1 MPKERSFTEYISAT
15 RYNEMFNAVRR
26 TVYNNR
32 ASLELYS
39 HVVDNISYAEL
50 SEIYV
55 KLVTVDERPGD
66 ILAFD
71 IILEAEIE
79 VRGSGRRD
87 WETDLCSKWFVLTCT
102 GTLTAGLADF
112 KILKTES
119 YNQKNYRENPLSD
132 ALVPY
137 LHADRLDEV
146 ATAFLL
152 KYYPEALKTPMP
164 VDTKVLTERM
174 GLQIVTQQLT
184 EDFSVFGQIFFADA
198 ESEVYDYKNRKMTI
212 RRFEAGT
219 IVVDPQTFL
228 LRNLGSVNNTIVH
241 ECVHW
246 DRHRKAFELERLY
259 NASAT
264 QIKCIVVG
272 GVKSES
278 NRTANDWMEWQANV
292 LAPRI
297 QMPIGSFKT
306 KAHEFIRK
314 YRQLNNTNELVDV
327 MESVIDELA
336 SFFCVSRCAAK
347 IRMVDAGF
355 EEAVGAFTY
364 IDGHYVKPHAFKK
377 GSISRNQTYSVS
389 LNDAMFETLLNQTLR
404 PHSLNGDLIYVDSH
418 VCVNNPKYVLRNND
432 GGYEMTEYGR
442 LHIDECCLAFDLK
455 VKHASKYSEQFYK
468 ECVLYRDVNSGL
480 HFEAKFAQ
488 ENSNSAVEKAKAISD
503 LNKEITDL
511 LATLPKV
518 FSTSLV
524 KIMEWAEISVEEL
537 AENSKL
543 SSKTIQRLRTQA
555 DYNVNMKT
563 VIAICIG
570 MHLHPLLSQHLIESA
585 GLSFRYVIPEHGM
598 YQFFITGYYG
608 HSVEECNEILHAQ
621 GFKSLSGDE

>member
-1 MPKERSFTEYISAT
+1 M
-15 RYNEMFNAVRR
+15 
-26 TVYNNR
+26 
-32 ASLELYS
+32 
-39 HVVDNISYAEL
+39 
-50 SEIYV
+50 
-55 KLVTVDERPGD
+55 
-66 ILAFD
+66 
-71 IILEAEIE
+71 
-79 VRGSGRRD
+79 
-87 WETDLCSKWFVLTCT
+87 
-102 GTLTAGLADF
+102 
-112 KILKTES
+112 KTEP

-137 LHADRLDEV
+137 LQAEKLEDA
-146 ATAFLL
+146 ATAFLQ
-152 KYYPEALKTPMP
+152 KHYPEALKTPMP
-164 VDTKVLTERM
+164 LDTKLLAQRM
-174 GLQIVTQQLT
+174 GLQIVVQQLT
-184 EDFSVFGQIFFADA
+184 EDFTVFGQIFFADA
-198 ESEVYDYKNRKMTI
+198 DSEVYDLQKRKMTT
-212 RRFEAGT
+212 RHFSAGT

-272 GVKSES
+272 GVKSET

-297 QMPIGSFKT
+297 QMPITPFKT
-306 KAHEFIRK
+306 KAYEYIRK
-314 YRQLNNTNELVDV
+314 YKKICGTNELVDV
-327 MESVIDELA
+327 MEPVIDELA

-364 IDGHYVKPHAFKK
+364 IDGRYVKPHAFKK
-377 GSISRNQTYSVS
+377 GSISRNQTYSIS
-389 LNDAMFETLLNQTLR
+389 LKDAMFETLLNQTLR

-418 VCVNNPKYVLRNND
+418 VCVNNPKYVLRNDD

-442 LHIDECCLAFDLK
+442 LHLDECCLAFELTI
-455 VKHASKYSEQFYK
+455 KHANKYSEQFYK

-480 HFEAKFAQ
+480 HFEAKFSP
-488 ENSNSAVEKAKAISD
+488 ENSKSAVDKAKAISE

-518 FSTSLV
+518 FSVSLV

-537 AENSKL
+537 AESSKL

-563 VIAICIG
+563 VVAICIG
-570 MHLHPLLSQHLIESA
+570 MHLHPLLSNHLIESA
-585 GLSFRYVIPEHGM
+585 GLSFRYVVPEHAT

-608 HSVEECNEILHAQ
+608 QSIDECNAILHAQ

>member
-1 MPKERSFTEYISAT
+1 MPQERSFTEYISAT
-15 RYNEMFNAVRR
+15 RYNEMFNAVKRYVYANR
-26 TVYNNR
+26 T
-32 ASLELYS
+32 SLELYS
-39 HVVDNISYAEL
+39 NVVDNISYAEL

-66 ILAFD
+66 VLAFD
-71 IILEAEIE
+71 IILEGEIE
-79 VRGSGRRD
+79 VRGAGRRD
-87 WETDLCSKWFVLTCT
+87 WESDLCSKWFVLTCI
-102 GTLTAGLADF
+102 GTLTAGLTDF
-112 KILKTES
+112 RIIKAEP
-119 YNQKNYRENPLSD
+119 YNQKNYRENPLAD

-137 LHADRLDEV
+137 LHADKLDDV
-146 ATAFLL
+146 ATAFLQ

-164 VDTKVLTERM
+164 IDTKLLAQRM

-198 ESEVYDYKNRKMTI
+198 DSEVYDYKNRKMTT
-212 RRFEAGT
+212 RHFEAGT

-306 KAHEFIRK
+306 KANEYIRK
-314 YRQLNNTNELVDV
+314 YRQLRNTNELVDV
-327 MESVIDELA
+327 MEPVIDELA

-347 IRMVDAGF
+347 IRMVDAGY

-364 IDGHYVKPHAFKK
+364 IDGRYVKPHAFKK
-377 GSISRNQTYSVS
+377 GSISRNQTYSIS
-389 LNDAMFETLLNQTLR
+389 LDDAMIETLINQTLR

-418 VCVNNPKYVLRNND
+418 VCVNNPKYVKRSDD

-442 LHIDECCLAFDLK
+442 LHVDECCLAFDLK
-455 VKHASKYSEQFYK
+455 VKHANKYSEQFYK

-480 HFEAKFAQ
+480 HFEAKFSP
-488 ENSNSAVEKAKAISD
+488 ENSKSAVDKANAISE
-503 LNKEITDL
+503 LNKEITEL

-537 AENSKL
+537 AESSKL

-563 VIAICIG
+563 VVAICIG
-570 MHLHPLLSQHLIESA
+570 MHLHPLLSNHLIESA
-585 GLSFRYVIPEHGM
+585 GLSFRYVVPEHAT
-598 YQFFITGYYG
+598 YQFFVTGYYG
-608 HSVEECNEILHAQ
+608 HSVDECNEILQAQ
-621 GFKSLSGDE
+621 GFKNLSGDE

>member
-1 MPKERSFTEYISAT
+1 MPQERSFTEYISAT
-15 RYNEMFNAVRR
+15 RYNEMFNAVKRCVYANR
-26 TVYNNR
+26 T
-32 ASLELYS
+32 SLELYS

-66 ILAFD
+66 VLAFD

-79 VRGSGRRD
+79 VRGAGRRD
-87 WETDLCSKWFVLTCT
+87 WESDLCSKWFVLTCT
-102 GTLTAGLADF
+102 GTLTAGLDDF
-112 KILKTES
+112 RIIKTEP

-137 LHADRLDEV
+137 LHADKLDDA
-146 ATAFLL
+146 ATAFLQ

-164 VDTKVLTERM
+164 IDTKLLAQRM

-198 ESEVYDYKNRKMTI
+198 DSEVYDYKNRKMTT

-306 KAHEFIRK
+306 KANEYVRK
-314 YRQLNNTNELVDV
+314 YRQLRNTNELVDV
-327 MESVIDELA
+327 MEPVIDELA

-347 IRMVDAGF
+347 IRMVDAGY

-364 IDGHYVKPHAFKK
+364 IDGRYVKPHAFKK
-377 GSISRNQTYSVS
+377 GSISRNQTYSIS
-389 LNDAMFETLLNQTLR
+389 LDDAMFETLLNQTLR
-404 PHSLNGDLIYVDSH
+404 PHSLNGDLVYVDSH
-418 VCVNNPKYVLRNND
+418 VCVNDPKYVLRSD
-432 GGYEMTEYGR
+432 EGGYEMTEYGR
-442 LHIDECCLAFDLK
+442 LHLDECCLVFNLK

-468 ECVLYRDVNSGL
+468 ECVLYRDVNSDL
-480 HFEAKFAQ
+480 HFEAKFSP
-488 ENSNSAVEKAKAISD
+488 ENSKSAVDKANAISE
-503 LNKEITDL
+503 LNKEITEL
-511 LATLPKV
+511 LVTLPKV

-537 AENSKL
+537 AESSKL

-563 VIAICIG
+563 VVAICIG

-585 GLSFRYVIPEHGM
+585 GLSFRYVVPEHAT
-598 YQFFITGYYG
+598 YQFFVTGYYG
-608 HSVEECNEILHAQ
+608 HSIDDCNEILHAQ

>member
-1 MPKERSFTEYISAT
+1 MPKERSFTEYISVT
-15 RYNEMFNAVRR
+15 RYNEMFNAVKKYVYSYR
-26 TVYNNR
+26 T
-32 ASLELYS
+32 SLELYS
-39 HVVDNISYAEL
+39 HVIDNISYAEL

-71 IILEAEIE
+71 IILDAEIE
-79 VRGSGRRD
+79 VRGAGRRD
-87 WETDLCSKWFVLTCT
+87 WETDSCSKWFVLTCT
-102 GTLTAGLADF
+102 GNLAIGLTDF
-112 KILKTES
+112 KILKTEP

-137 LHADRLDEV
+137 LQADKLDDA
-146 ATAFLL
+146 ATTFLQ
-152 KYYPEALKTPMP
+152 KYYPEALTTPMP
-164 VDTKVLTERM
+164 LDTKLLAQRM

-184 EDFSVFGQIFFADA
+184 EDFTVFGQIFFADA
-198 ESEVYDYKNRKMTI
+198 DSEVYDIQKRQTTL
-212 RRFEAGT
+212 RRFSAGT

-259 NASAT
+259 NTSAT

-272 GVKSES
+272 GIKSET

-297 QMPIGSFKT
+297 QMPIAPFKT
-306 KAHEFIRK
+306 KAYEYIHK
-314 YRQLNNTNELVDV
+314 YKKLRNTDELVDV
-327 MESVIDELA
+327 MEPVIDELA

-355 EEAVGAFTY
+355 EEAVGTFTY

-377 GSISRNQTYSVS
+377 GSISRNQTYSIS

-418 VCVNNPKYVLRNND
+418 VCVNNPKYVLRNGD
-432 GGYEMTEYGR
+432 GGYEMTDYGR
-442 LHIDECCLAFDLK
+442 LHLDECCLAFDLK
-455 VKHASKYSEQFYK
+455 VKHANKYSEQFYK

-480 HFEAKFAQ
+480 HFEAKFSP
-488 ENSNSAVEKAKAISD
+488 ENSGSAMEKAKAISE
-503 LNKEITDL
+503 LSKEVTPL
-511 LATLPKV
+511 LTTLPKV
-518 FSTSLV
+518 FSVSLV
-524 KIMEWAEISVEEL
+524 KIMEWAEITVEQL
-537 AENSKL
+537 AESSKL
-543 SSKTIQRLRTQA
+543 SEKTIQRLRTKD

-570 MHLHPLLSQHLIESA
+570 MHLHPLLSNHLIESA
-585 GLSFRYVIPEHGM
+585 GLSFRYVVPEHAT

-608 HSVEECNEILHAQ
+608 HTIDECNEILHAQ

>member
-1 MPKERSFTEYISAT
+1 MPQERSFTEYISAT
-15 RYNEMFNAVRR
+15 RYNEMFNAVKRCVYANR
-26 TVYNNR
+26 T
-32 ASLELYS
+32 SLELYS

-66 ILAFD
+66 VLAFD

-79 VRGSGRRD
+79 VRGAGRRD
-87 WETDLCSKWFVLTCT
+87 WESDLCSKWFVLTCT
-102 GTLTAGLADF
+102 GTLTAGLDDF
-112 KILKTES
+112 RIIKTEP

-137 LHADRLDEV
+137 LHADKLDDA
-146 ATAFLL
+146 ATAFLQ

-164 VDTKVLTERM
+164 IDTKLLAQRM

-198 ESEVYDYKNRKMTI
+198 DSEVYDYKNRKMTT

-306 KAHEFIRK
+306 KANEYVRK
-314 YRQLNNTNELVDV
+314 YRQLRNTNELVDV
-327 MESVIDELA
+327 MEPVIDELA

-347 IRMVDAGF
+347 IRMVDAGY

-364 IDGHYVKPHAFKK
+364 IDGRYVKPHAFKK
-377 GSISRNQTYSVS
+377 GSISRNQTYSIS
-389 LNDAMFETLLNQTLR
+389 LDDAMFETLLNQTLR
-404 PHSLNGDLIYVDSH
+404 PHSLNGDLVYVDSH
-418 VCVNNPKYVLRNND
+418 VCVNDPKYVLRSD
-432 GGYEMTEYGR
+432 EGGYEMTEYGR
-442 LHIDECCLAFDLK
+442 LHLDECCLAFNLK

-480 HFEAKFAQ
+480 HFEAKFSP
-488 ENSNSAVEKAKAISD
+488 ENSKSAVDKANAISE
-503 LNKEITDL
+503 LNKEITEL
-511 LATLPKV
+511 LVTLPKV

-537 AENSKL
+537 AESSKL

-563 VIAICIG
+563 VVAICIG

-585 GLSFRYVIPEHGM
+585 GLSFRYVVPEHAT
-598 YQFFITGYYG
+598 YQFFVTGYYG
-608 HSVEECNEILHAQ
+608 HSIDDCNEILHAQ

>member
-1 MPKERSFTEYISAT
+1 MPHERSFTEYISAT
-15 RYNEMFNAVRR
+15 RYNEMFNAVKRYVYAHR
-26 TVYNNR
+26 T
-32 ASLELYS
+32 SLELYS
-39 HVVDNISYAEL
+39 HVVDDISYAEL

-71 IILEAEIE
+71 IILEGEIE

-87 WETDLCSKWFVLTCT
+87 WESDLCSKWFVLTCT
-102 GTLTAGLADF
+102 GTLTAGLSDF
-112 KILKTES
+112 RILKTEP

-137 LHADRLDEV
+137 LHADKLDDA
-146 ATAFLL
+146 ATAFLQ

-164 VDTKVLTERM
+164 IDTKLLTQRM

-198 ESEVYDYKNRKMTI
+198 DSEVYDYKSRKMTT
-212 RRFEAGT
+212 RHFEAGT

-278 NRTANDWMEWQANV
+278 NHTANDWMEWQANV

-306 KAHEFIRK
+306 KANEYIRK
-314 YRQLNNTNELVDV
+314 YRQLRNTTELVDV
-327 MESVIDELA
+327 MEPVIDELA

-347 IRMVDAGF
+347 IRMVDAGY

-364 IDGHYVKPHAFKK
+364 IDGRYVKPHAFKK
-377 GSISRNQTYSVS
+377 GSISRNQTYSIS
-389 LNDAMFETLLNQTLR
+389 LDDAMIETLINQTLR
-404 PHSLNGDLIYVDSH
+404 PHSINGDLIYVDSH
-418 VCVNNPKYVLRNND
+418 VCVNNPKYVKRSDD

-442 LHIDECCLAFDLK
+442 LHVDECCLAFDLK
-455 VKHASKYSEQFYK
+455 VKHANKYSEQFYK

-480 HFEAKFAQ
+480 HFEAKFSP
-488 ENSNSAVEKAKAISD
+488 ENSKSAVDKANAISE
-503 LNKEITDL
+503 LNKEITEL
-511 LATLPKV
+511 LTTLPKV

-537 AENSKL
+537 AESSKL

-563 VIAICIG
+563 VVAICIG
-570 MHLHPLLSQHLIESA
+570 MHLHPLLSNHLIESA
-585 GLSFRYVIPEHGM
+585 GLSFRYVVPEHAT
-598 YQFFITGYYG
+598 YQFFVTGYYG
-608 HSVEECNEILHAQ
+608 HSVDECNEILQAQ
-621 GFKSLSGDE
+621 GFKNLSGDE

>member
-1 MPKERSFTEYISAT
+1 MPQERSFTEYISAT
-15 RYNEMFNAVRR
+15 RYNEMFNAVKRYVYANR
-26 TVYNNR
+26 T
-32 ASLELYS
+32 SLELYS
-39 HVVDNISYAEL
+39 NVVDNISYTEL

-71 IILEAEIE
+71 IILEGEIE
-79 VRGSGRRD
+79 VRGAGRRD
-87 WETDLCSKWFVLTCT
+87 WESDLCSKWFVLTCT

-112 KILKTES
+112 RILKTEP

-137 LHADRLDEV
+137 LHADKLDDA
-146 ATAFLL
+146 ATAFLQ

-164 VDTKVLTERM
+164 IDTKLLAQRM

-198 ESEVYDYKNRKMTI
+198 DSEVYDYKNRKMTT

-306 KAHEFIRK
+306 KANEYIRK
-314 YRQLNNTNELVDV
+314 YRQLRNTNELVDV
-327 MESVIDELA
+327 MEPVIDELA

-347 IRMVDAGF
+347 IRMVDAGY

-364 IDGHYVKPHAFKK
+364 IDGRYVKPHAFKK
-377 GSISRNQTYSVS
+377 GSISRNQTYSIS
-389 LNDAMFETLLNQTLR
+389 LDDAMIETLINQTLR

-418 VCVNNPKYVLRNND
+418 VCVNNPKYVKRSDD

-442 LHIDECCLAFDLK
+442 LHVDECCLAFDLK
-455 VKHASKYSEQFYK
+455 VKHANKYSEQFYK

-480 HFEAKFAQ
+480 HFEAKFSP
-488 ENSNSAVEKAKAISD
+488 ENSKSAVDKANAISE
-503 LNKEITDL
+503 LNKEITEL

-537 AENSKL
+537 AESSKL

-563 VIAICIG
+563 VVAICIG
-570 MHLHPLLSQHLIESA
+570 MHLHPLLSNHLIESA
-585 GLSFRYVIPEHGM
+585 GLSFRYVVPEHGM
-598 YQFFITGYYG
+598 YHFFITGYYG
-608 HSVEECNEILHAQ
+608 HSVDECNEILQAQ
-621 GFKSLSGDE
+621 GFKNLSGDE